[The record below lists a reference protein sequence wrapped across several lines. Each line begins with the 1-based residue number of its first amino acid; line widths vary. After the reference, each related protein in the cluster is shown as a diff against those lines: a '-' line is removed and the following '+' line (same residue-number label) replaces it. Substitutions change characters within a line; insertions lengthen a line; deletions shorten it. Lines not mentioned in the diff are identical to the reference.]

1 MLCLDSLHEMWL
13 ILFPNVLQHR
23 IIQSLYY
30 AIRQLLNAQGSRK
43 NVFRDTLKKEIK
55 TGQPP
60 YTMTLQ
66 NHKNVNFWGQKV
78 AEIVV
83 KLG

>member
-1 MLCLDSLHEMWL
+1 M
-13 ILFPNVLQHR
+13 
-23 IIQSLYY
+23 
-30 AIRQLLNAQGSRK
+30 
-43 NVFRDTLKKEIK
+43 FRDTLKKEIK

-83 KLG
+83 KLGYEGGGLAKFFIFHSYSEKKVFFLVASHFRFRISH

>member
-1 MLCLDSLHEMWL
+1 MSNSDIRSSRDNSIIILCNTST
-13 ILFPNVLQHR
+13 FKC
-23 IIQSLYY
+23 
-30 AIRQLLNAQGSRK
+30 SRVKK

-66 NHKNVNFWGQKV
+66 NHKNVNFWGKKV

>member
-1 MLCLDSLHEMWL
+1 M
-13 ILFPNVLQHR
+13 

-30 AIRQLLNAQGSRK
+30 AIRQLLNARGSRK

-60 YTMTLQ
+60 YAMTLQ

>member
-1 MLCLDSLHEMWL
+1 MLEGQEKMCLGTH
-13 ILFPNVLQHR
+13 Q
-23 IIQSLYY
+23 
-30 AIRQLLNAQGSRK
+30 
-43 NVFRDTLKKEIK
+43 KKEIK

>member
-1 MLCLDSLHEMWL
+1 M
-13 ILFPNVLQHR
+13 

-30 AIRQLLNAQGSRK
+30 AIRQLLNARGSRK
-43 NVFRDTLKKEIK
+43 NVFRDTLTKEIK

-78 AEIVV
+78 AEIEV